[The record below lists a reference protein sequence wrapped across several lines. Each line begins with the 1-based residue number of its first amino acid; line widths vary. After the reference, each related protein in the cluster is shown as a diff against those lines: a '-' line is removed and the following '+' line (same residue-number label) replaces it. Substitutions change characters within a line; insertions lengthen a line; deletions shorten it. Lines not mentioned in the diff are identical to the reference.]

1 MIIALSVA
9 CDDGTFA
16 VHYAA
21 AKSLEQAHGWLERRS
36 ANLRA
41 QGTDCASAVLN
52 TDHIQWVDDCNLD
65 EPLTPPR

>member
-1 MIIALSVA
+1 MILAISVA

-21 AKSLEQAHGWLERRS
+21 AKSLEQAHHWLARR
-36 ANLRA
+36 AENLKA

-52 TDHIQWVDDCNLD
+52 TDHVQWIDECDID
-65 EPLTPPR
+65 EPAKS